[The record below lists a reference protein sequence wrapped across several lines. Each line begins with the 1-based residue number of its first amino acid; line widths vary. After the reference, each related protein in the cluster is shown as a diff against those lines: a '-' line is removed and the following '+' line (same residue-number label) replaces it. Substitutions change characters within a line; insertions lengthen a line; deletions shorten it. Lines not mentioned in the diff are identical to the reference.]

1 MPGANYIENQE
12 KREDAGMKSED
23 SISEVAESTEN
34 AKKPQSF
41 RLATRPAS
49 LSGVRLGLLDNGKP
63 NAAGL
68 LKAFGYRLAD
78 RVGLSQVNTFV
89 KPVFGDSVDEAL
101 VQRIREA
108 CDVVIA
114 GVGD

>member
-1 MPGANYIENQE
+1 MR
-12 KREDAGMKSED
+12 KDADMRIED
-23 SISEVAESTEN
+23 SISEVAQPTEN
-34 AKKPQSF
+34 AKKRGGF
-41 RLATRPAS
+41 ELAVRPAS

-63 NAAGL
+63 NAAEL

-78 RVGLSQVNTFV
+78 RVGLSQVTTFV

-108 CDVVIA
+108 CDVVVA

>member
-1 MPGANYIENQE
+1 MRI
-12 KREDAGMKSED
+12 ED
-23 SISEVAESTEN
+23 SISEVAQPTEN
-34 AKKPQSF
+34 AKKREGF
-41 RLATRPAS
+41 ELAVRPAS

-63 NAAGL
+63 NAAEL
-68 LKAFGYRLAD
+68 LEAFGYRLAD
-78 RVGLSQVNTFV
+78 RVGLSQVTTFV

-101 VQRIREA
+101 VLRIREA